1 MVILTRKEKEL
12 AVCNK
17 AGYYQRQGFK
27 KSEAVKLTMVDFKY
41 VTEASIYNILRRNKI
56 NNNDK

>member
-1 MVILTRKEKEL
+1 MIILTRKEKEL

-17 AGYYQRQGFK
+17 VAYYQRQGFK

>member
-17 AGYYQRQGFK
+17 VVYYQRQGFK
-27 KSEAVKLTMVDFKY
+27 KSEAVRQTMVDFKY
-41 VTEASIYNILRRNKI
+41 VTEASIYNILRRNKT